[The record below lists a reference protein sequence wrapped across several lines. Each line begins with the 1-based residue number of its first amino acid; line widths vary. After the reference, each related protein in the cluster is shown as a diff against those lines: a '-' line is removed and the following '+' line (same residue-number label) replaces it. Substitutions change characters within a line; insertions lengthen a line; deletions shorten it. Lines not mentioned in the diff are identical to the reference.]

1 MKVKG
6 FTLLE
11 LLLSLSVLSVSFLA
25 FFSCL
30 ESQKQQKRNL
40 QIYQS
45 LYPFIEAFQC
55 FFHTYD
61 NSDKTI
67 EGTWLGYQMENGKRT
82 FLKPNQITSS
92 LSDFNYSFK
101 IEVSTEGSFYKIN
114 FFDPTTRPLTSF
126 YWVKEEL

>member
-11 LLLSLSVLSVSFLA
+11 LLLSLSILSVSFLA
-25 FFSCL
+25 FSSCL

-45 LYPFIEAFQC
+45 LYPFIEAFQW

-61 NSDKTI
+61 DSDETI
-67 EGTWLGYQMENGKRT
+67 EGTWLGYQTETGKRT
-82 FLKPNQITSS
+82 FLKQNQSNPS
-92 LSDFNYSFK
+92 LSDYSFR
-101 IEVSTEGSFYKIN
+101 IDVSPEDSFYKIS
-114 FFDPTTRPLTSF
+114 FFDKSTRLLASF
-126 YWVKEEL
+126 YWANEEL

>member
-1 MKVKG
+1 MKAKG

-11 LLLSLSVLSVSFLA
+11 LLLSLSILSVSFLA
-25 FFSCL
+25 FSSCL

-61 NSDKTI
+61 APDETI
-67 EGTWLGYQMENGKRT
+67 EGIWLGYQTTHGKRK
-82 FLKPNQITSS
+82 FLKQNQSNPS
-92 LSDFNYSFK
+92 LSDYSFR
-101 IEVSTEGSFYKIN
+101 IEVSPEDSFYKIS
-114 FFDPTTRPLTSF
+114 FFDKTTRLLASF
-126 YWVKEEL
+126 YWANEEL

>member
-1 MKVKG
+1 MKAKG

-11 LLLSLSVLSVSFLA
+11 LLLSLSILSVSFLA
-25 FFSCL
+25 FSSCL

-61 NSDKTI
+61 DPDETI
-67 EGTWLGYQMENGKRT
+67 EGAWLGYQTETGKRT
-82 FLKPNQITSS
+82 FLKQSQANPS
-92 LSDFNYSFK
+92 LHNYLFK
-101 IEVSTEGSFYKIN
+101 IEVSPEDSFYKIS
-114 FFDPTTRPLTSF
+114 FFDKTTRPLASF
-126 YWVKEEL
+126 YWANEEL